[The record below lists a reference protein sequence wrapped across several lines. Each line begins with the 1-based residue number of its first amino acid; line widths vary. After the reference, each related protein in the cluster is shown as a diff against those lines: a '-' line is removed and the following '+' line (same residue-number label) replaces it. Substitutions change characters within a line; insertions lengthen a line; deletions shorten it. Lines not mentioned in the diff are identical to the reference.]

1 VDVVCHNLRKRLADE
16 SVPVTQLP
24 EAILNLTKLQL
35 VSCSRDAPNPN
46 GSRTVAGSRKGGVG
60 GKGGDSRG
68 GALVANVKQVE
79 ILNSQLDGES
89 VLRNKCVQLTFEN
102 FC

>member
-16 SVPVTQLP
+16 SLSVTHLP

-46 GSRTVAGSRKGGVG
+46 SSRTVAGSRKGGVG
-60 GKGGDSRG
+60 GQGGDSRG
-68 GALVANVKQVE
+68 GALVGNVKQVK
-79 ILNSQLDGES
+79 ILKSQLGGEF
-89 VLRNKCVQLTFEN
+89 VMENKCAADFFEN
-102 FC
+102 VC